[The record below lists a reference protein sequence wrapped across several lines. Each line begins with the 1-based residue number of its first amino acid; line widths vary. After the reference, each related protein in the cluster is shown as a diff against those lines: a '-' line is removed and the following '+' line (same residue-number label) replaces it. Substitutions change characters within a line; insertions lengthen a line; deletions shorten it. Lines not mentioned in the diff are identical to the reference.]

1 MATDVLARL
10 SVLIDAQTKQFG
22 VALNGLNTQLNKFGA
37 TVNAQATSISNF
49 EKRIAGIQ
57 RTLGSV
63 GLAFG
68 AFQIANVIQDSVR
81 RIAEFE
87 QQVATVG
94 AIAGATGDELNRLRE
109 DALRLG
115 SASKFTATEVAQLQT
130 EFARLGFT
138 TDEILAATEATIQ
151 LATAT
156 GEDLAKSADVAGSTV
171 RAFGLSASETQRVVD
186 VMAESFN
193 RSALGLDNF
202 AESMKFVAPIAAS
215 ANISIE
221 ETTALLGVLADAG
234 IRGSNA
240 GTALR
245 RIITDLAKDGRPLAD
260 RLKELSDR
268 GLDFG
273 GAMDEVGRFAQ
284 SALLVLTKN
293 VDKVND
299 ATEAYKN
306 AEGAAA
312 ATAELMRD
320 TLTGDIEKLTSAWD
334 GFILSLDK
342 GDGSLR
348 ETVQALTQIVEAI
361 TRISNSGFGEFVA
374 DWFRLTQVVPRFAI
388 GVIDMF
394 ATWGDEVEV
403 TREQAGKLFYELN
416 RLKSIAELEGKTEEA
431 ERYGKALDEITAKF
445 GDMGKEV
452 GFVGP
457 QLQQITDPRILAGLN
472 NAGGETLGI
481 IANLEE
487 KAKALGEAIKN
498 ATSIQEI
505 RELQRELD
513 GVKIKIDSIINPST
527 PPKPIKIPIEFAPPE
542 SLDVTTDAGRGL
554 FDAIQRII
562 PEKGFVIP
570 VAVEFLES
578 ADEDFQER
586 MQKLKETVEQTSID
600 ISSLLAGATTSIAE
614 ALGNATATGFEN
626 FGQDILK
633 IVAGFAKQF
642 GELLI
647 ASGFAALSL
656 KVLIK
661 NPFTAIAAGAA
672 LVALAS
678 SVQATANRAAKTAFS
693 GGAATGSDRATT
705 QFARE
710 RAGEQIVFAQGE
722 FKVRGT
728 DLVLVLD
735 QTARKMQRTG

>member
-1 MATDVLARL
+1 
-10 SVLIDAQTKQFG
+10 
-22 VALNGLNTQLNKFGA
+22 
-37 TVNAQATSISNF
+37 
-49 EKRIAGIQ
+49 
-57 RTLGSV
+57 
-63 GLAFG
+63 
-68 AFQIANVIQDSVR
+68 
-81 RIAEFE
+81 
-87 QQVATVG
+87 
-94 AIAGATGDELNRLRE
+94 
-109 DALRLG
+109 
-115 SASKFTATEVAQLQT
+115 
-130 EFARLGFT
+130 
-138 TDEILAATEATIQ
+138 
-151 LATAT
+151 
-156 GEDLAKSADVAGSTV
+156 
-171 RAFGLSASETQRVVD
+171 
-186 VMAESFN
+186 MAESFN

-202 AESMKFVAPIAAS
+202 AESMKYVAPIAAS

-293 VDKVND
+293 VDKVNE

-342 GDGSLR
+342 GDGSIR
-348 ETVQALTQIVEAI
+348 ETVQALTQLVEAI

-374 DWFRLTQVVPRFAI
+374 DWFRFTQFIPRFLL
-388 GVIDMF
+388 GTIDMLSR
-394 ATWGDEVEV
+394 WGEEVEI
-403 TREQAGKLFYELN
+403 TREQAGQFFYELN
-416 RLKSIAELEGKTEEA
+416 RLKSIAEFEGKTEEA
-431 ERYGKALDEITAKF
+431 ELYGKALDEITAKF
-445 GDMGKEV
+445 GDLSKEA
-452 GFVGP
+452 GTVGP
-457 QLQQITDPRILAGLN
+457 QLQQVVDPTLLVGLN
-472 NAGGETLGI
+472 NAGGETVGI
-481 IANLEE
+481 IAGLEE
-487 KAKALGEAIKN
+487 RAKALGEAIKN

-527 PPKPIKIPIEFAPPE
+527 PPEPIKMPIEFN
-542 SLDVTTDAGRGL
+542 DNIL
-554 FDAIQRII
+554 FDEIEEFQRKFGIALPVTI
-562 PEKGFVIP
+562 DPDFTRLLESINAVVPTEGIVIP

-586 MQKLKETVEQTSID
+586 MKKLKETVEQTSID

-647 ASGFAALSL
+647 ASGFAALQL
-656 KVLIK
+656 KFLIK
-661 NPFTAIAAGAA
+661 NPLTAIAAGAA

-693 GGAATGSDRATT
+693 GGAGGGGSSSGTAN
-705 QFARE
+705 FARE
-710 RAGEQIVFAQGE
+710 RADTTVSTVEVIVTGKIE
-722 FKVRGT
+722 GNDILISGSR
-728 DLVLVLD
+728 
-735 QTARKMQRTG
+735 ARDRNNFTRPGG